1 MVCCNCTGMAESLF
15 SSHKEDYPDVEH
27 ASLCQLFQHKVGWSL
42 GRCNLFSLNECD
54 WSWSLNECESQ
65 PPLCTNW
72 TSYTSQVSLG
82 YTCMYRDTIRS
93 MESELYILL
102 NTLHLSAYK
111 A

>member
-54 WSWSLNECESQ
+54 
-65 PPLCTNW
+65 
-72 TSYTSQVSLG
+72 SLG
-82 YTCMYRDTIRS
+82 
-93 MESELYILL
+93 L
-102 NTLHLSAYK
+102 
-111 A
+111 